1 MTIINQK
8 TIFKTCDLILEK
20 LCSKEIQSILVDSG
34 EYVNKIFDSFT
45 TGQLQKEIGISY
57 ENLFDSIGLLIEN
70 KHIQTTT
77 PLNNDN
83 VVQIVLNTEK
93 TKCEISQKGYN
104 AFRYGFYRNLISDIE
119 YSETLKENNKKQ
131 HQSILDTNENI
142 RLTNKIIWISVI
154 ATCISTVAAIMTYQ
168 ITFKSN
174 QREELK
180 QKTTDTINILK
191 EQLQKVSYRA
201 DVAKNLNDS
210 LYQIIDSL
218 TKTN

>member
-1 MTIINQK
+1 
-8 TIFKTCDLILEK
+8 
-20 LCSKEIQSILVDSG
+20 
-34 EYVNKIFDSFT
+34 
-45 TGQLQKEIGISY
+45 
-57 ENLFDSIGLLIEN
+57 
-70 KHIQTTT
+70 
-77 PLNNDN
+77 
-83 VVQIVLNTEK
+83 
-93 TKCEISQKGYN
+93 
-104 AFRYGFYRNLISDIE
+104 
-119 YSETLKENNKKQ
+119 
-131 HQSILDTNENI
+131 
-142 RLTNKIIWISVI
+142 
-154 ATCISTVAAIMTYQ
+154 MTYQ